1 MSIITGSTAVL
12 PVQNF
17 VYGGT
22 MRISLGL
29 AATVTLGF
37 CMAASAAQVTVGS
50 GSSWSL
56 GDSTVNWGCDD
67 IVVDGTLNVQAAVTS
82 NADSVAI
89 NGGGTVAGGSG
100 TLGLTGDFLNTGT
113 FSKGTGTVAIRD
125 GCGNTSST
133 IAGNQ
138 DFRAL
143 SVITTTGKTLLFT
156 AGATTSVS
164 PGTLTLQGAAGNLL
178 RIRSTAPGSAAFL
191 ALNGS
196 QNISYVDV
204 ADNRGLAAVL
214 APGPASASNSVNSGN
229 VLNWFDVL
237 PIIPTLSTL
246 GLLILAAAI
255 ALLGITRSRRRLT
268 ASSSAHA

>member
-1 MSIITGSTAVL
+1 M
-12 PVQNF
+12 
-17 VYGGT
+17 
-22 MRISLGL
+22 
-29 AATVTLGF
+29 VTLVFG
-37 CMAASAAQVTVGS
+37 MTASAAQVTVGT

-67 IVVDGTLNVQAAVTS
+67 IVVDGTLNVQAATTS
-82 NADSVAI
+82 DADSVAVS
-89 NGGGTVAGGSG
+89 GGGTVAGGSG
-100 TLGLTGDFLNTGT
+100 TLGLTGDFINTGT

-133 IAGNQ
+133 IAGSQ

-143 SVITTTGKTLLFT
+143 SVTTTTGKTLLFT

-164 PGTLTLQGAAGNLL
+164 PGTLTLQGAAGNRL
-178 RIRSTAPGSAAFL
+178 RIRSTAPGGAAFL
-191 ALNGS
+191 MLNGS

-229 VLNWFDVL
+229 LLNWFDVL
-237 PIIPTLSTL
+237 PIVPTMSTL
-246 GLLILAAAI
+246 ALLILAAAI
-255 ALLGITRSRRRLT
+255 ALLGIVRSRRRLT
-268 ASSSAHA
+268 APGSPHA